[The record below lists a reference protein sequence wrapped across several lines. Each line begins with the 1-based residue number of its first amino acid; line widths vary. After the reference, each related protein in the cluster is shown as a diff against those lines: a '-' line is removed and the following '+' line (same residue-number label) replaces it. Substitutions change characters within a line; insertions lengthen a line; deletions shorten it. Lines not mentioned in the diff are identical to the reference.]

1 MLWNRRKKM
10 GSRYGDEHLYTSI
23 SEDDLEENYYSILNV
38 PSTVNYLFCI
48 KTISSTQIWFS
59 DLWQAS
65 DKEITQAYHRFGL
78 VYHPDKHKDAVNKR
92 NAEILFTKIK
102 KAYDGE

>member
-1 MLWNRRKKM
+1 M

-48 KTISSTQIWFS
+48 KTISSTQI
-59 DLWQAS
+59 
-65 DKEITQAYHRFGL
+65 
-78 VYHPDKHKDAVNKR
+78 
-92 NAEILFTKIK
+92 
-102 KAYDGE
+102 